1 MTWLLLRRPD
11 HSLEIELDAL
21 ADGGQIL
28 GGFATMPEAREA
40 RERQRA
46 KDEAEALADAGQ
58 RSLFDAR

>member
-1 MTWLLLRRPD
+1 MWLLLRRPD

-28 GGFATMPEAREA
+28 GGFPTITEAREA

-46 KDEAEALADAGQ
+46 KDEAEALRERGQ
-58 RSLFDAR
+58 GELWS

>member
-1 MTWLLLRRPD
+1 MWLLLRRPD

-28 GGFATMPEAREA
+28 GGFPTMPEAREA

-46 KDEAEALADAGQ
+46 KDEAEAMRDAGQ
-58 RSLFDAR
+58 MELL